1 MPHSAS
7 ITGTR
12 ADLRALIDPWAARY
26 SPDREFRRRLVER
39 TILVLTD
46 DPSLLDG
53 PSVDR
58 AIFRVVH
65 HLAISELSL
74 AAPRARRPYL
84 SPRGMQATNVFP
96 KSSSRK
102 EVVMSGVL
110 NGRRYLIVE
119 DEYLVASDIL
129 STLENAGATVLGP
142 VSDVEHALEVLANES
157 FTLDAAVLDINL
169 QGQMVYPAANLLAK
183 RGTPFIFVTGYD
195 CSDMPSEFTH
205 APCITKPCDDAT
217 LVEALAAMASSPGS
231 RVVPS

>member
-7 ITGTR
+7 ITATR

-65 HLAISELSL
+65 HLAISELNL

-84 SPRGMQATNVFP
+84 SPKGMQATNVFP

-102 EVVMSGVL
+102 EHSRMPHQTAAIGLRFPAEPVLPLLFNLRPDPIADFTEKIHFRRRPGAWRGVL
-110 NGRRYLIVE
+110 N
-119 DEYLVASDIL
+119 S
-129 STLENAGATVLGP
+129 
-142 VSDVEHALEVLANES
+142 
-157 FTLDAAVLDINL
+157 
-169 QGQMVYPAANLLAK
+169 
-183 RGTPFIFVTGYD
+183 
-195 CSDMPSEFTH
+195 
-205 APCITKPCDDAT
+205 
-217 LVEALAAMASSPGS
+217 
-231 RVVPS
+231 